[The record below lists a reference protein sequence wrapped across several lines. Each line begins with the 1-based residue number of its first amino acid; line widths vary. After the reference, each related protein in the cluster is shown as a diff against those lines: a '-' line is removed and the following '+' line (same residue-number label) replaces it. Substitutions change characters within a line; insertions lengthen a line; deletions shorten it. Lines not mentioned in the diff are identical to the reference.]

1 MFMKKLMG
9 FVALATL
16 LVSCGGGSQ
25 GKPDFS
31 DNEYAVRTIGASDA
45 NLETTYPATFK
56 GMQDVEIRPKVSGF
70 ITKIYVKE
78 GQQVGAGQVLF
89 QIDNVTYRAAVNQAQ
104 AAVNAAQSQLNTAK
118 LTYENAQKLYE
129 KNVIG
134 EYELQSTRN
143 QYESAQAA
151 LGQAK
156 ASLMS
161 AREQLSFCTVK
172 SPTAGVVGSLPY
184 KVGALVSASMQ
195 QPFTTISNGSNVD
208 VYFSLNEKE
217 VMELVRKEGSL
228 QAAIATMPAVKLQL
242 ADGTIYGSEGKV
254 VKASGVVDATTGSVS
269 LIAAFPNPQK
279 LIKSGGSGKI
289 VMPYQA
295 TGAIIIPQ
303 DACVEVQDKYFVYK
317 VGKDNKV
324 KYSEITIDTQNDG
337 QNYIVT
343 SGLSKGERIV
353 VYGVNML
360 QEGME
365 IKPISE
371 ADYAKKMKKAEE
383 LSKVQGDGVF
393 AVAKALKS

>member
-118 LTYENAQKLYE
+118 LTYENAQKLHE

-254 VKASGVVDATTGSVS
+254 VKASGMVDATTGSVS

>member
-118 LTYENAQKLYE
+118 LTYENAQKLHE

>member
-1 MFMKKLMG
+1 MKMKKLMT
-9 FVALATL
+9 VAAVAAL
-16 LVSCGGGSQ
+16 LVSCGGGQQ
-25 GKPDFS
+25 GKPDFG

-70 ITKIYVKE
+70 ITRVYVKE

-104 AAVNAAQSQLNTAK
+104 AAVTAAQSQLNTAK
-118 LTYENAQKLYE
+118 LTYENAQKLHE

-134 EYELQSTRN
+134 DYELQSSKN

-156 ASLMS
+156 AGLMS

-217 VMELVRKEGSL
+217 VMELVRKEGSM
-228 QAAIATMPAVKLQL
+228 QAAIAAMPSVKLQL
-242 ADGTIYGSEGKV
+242 ADGTMYGSEGRV
-254 VKASGVVDATTGSVS
+254 VKASGVVDAVTGSVS

-289 VMPYQA
+289 IMPYQA

-303 DACVEVQDKYFVYK
+303 DACVAVQDKFFVYK

-324 KYSEITIDTQNDG
+324 KYSEITVDTQNDG

-343 SGLSKGERIV
+343 SGLAKGERIV
-353 VYGVNML
+353 VYGVNQL

>member
-1 MFMKKLMG
+1 MG

-118 LTYENAQKLYE
+118 LTYENAQKLHE
-129 KNVIG
+129 KNVKG

>member
-1 MFMKKLMG
+1 MIKKLMG

-118 LTYENAQKLYE
+118 LTYENAQKLHE